1 VSVLI
6 TTGIDIEEIGRLRKI
21 PSPIRERFTAR
32 ILTPSE
38 NRDAGVNEQT
48 IIGLFCVKEAVA
60 KALGCGIGQISWQEI
75 EVVKTGSGQ
84 PQVRLSGQALMIASK
99 TGIRSWS
106 ISISHTREYAAAIA
120 VGYGME

>member
-6 TTGIDIEEIGRLRKI
+6 TTGIDIEEIGRLRRI
-21 PSPIRERFTAR
+21 PPQIRERFVAR

-38 NRDAGVNEQT
+38 NRDAELNEQT

-84 PQVRLSGQALMIASK
+84 PQVHLSGQASMIASK
-99 TGIRSWS
+99 LGIRSWS